1 MGGESI
7 VVDTKNGCR
16 MLKVNICLFGYL
28 VHVLFEWEISMLQ
41 AVKTNRGWPSMV
53 NVKGLNLKPKIMCQT
68 VFQY

>member
-1 MGGESI
+1 MCCATIMGGESI

-41 AVKTNRGWPSMV
+41 AVKQIEVGQVW
-53 NVKGLNLKPKIMCQT
+53 
-68 VFQY
+68 